1 MLNGKELGR
10 AIAEAI
16 ELKIASGG
24 AASKAEIARH
34 FEIKPPSIYGWTGR
48 GAISKSKLLELW
60 RYFSDVVGPD
70 HWGLSDWPIEFSTSA
85 ARTPESAEKIGDDYY
100 EIPQFETGGAMGDG
114 LILKDQP
121 GIIKAWRVNKEWL
134 QKNVKGYNSVS
145 SLCIVTGF
153 GDSMRGLFNPG
164 DPLLVDTS
172 VKKVEF
178 DSVYF
183 FRVGDEGFIKRLQR
197 IPGEGLRVL
206 SANRDSY
213 EPWTIRPEM
222 DFEVLGRVLKVWR
235 SEDF

>member
-1 MLNGKELGR
+1 MDTNELHEYRKECLRNLIEKEYGGTQKNF
-10 AIAEAI
+10 AEA
-16 ELKIASGG
+16 
-24 AASKAEIARH
+24 
-34 FEIKPPSIYGWTGR
+34 TGID
-48 GAISKSKLLELW
+48 ANYIS
-60 RYFSDVVGPD
+60 RI
-70 HWGLSDWPIEFSTSA
+70 LSDSKTREHRNIGNKILARISEVHPDWLDDKTGTA
-85 ARTPESAEKIGDDYY
+85 AHGVTGQSKEDPDLY
-100 EIPQFETGGAMGDG
+100 EIPQFDTGGAMGAG

-121 GIIKAWRVNKEWL
+121 GIIKSWRVNKEWL
-134 QKNVKGYNSVS
+134 HKNVKGYNSTS

-206 SANRDSY
+206 SANRDQY
-213 EPWTIRPEM
+213 EPWTIKPEM

-235 SEDF
+235 SEEF